1 MTHRLFHRLAGTA
14 LLAVAS
20 VATVGTAAAP
30 SAHAA
35 IVTAT
40 AEATVEYGNGNCGDT
55 VLGAPEIGS
64 ARFVRSGDR
73 MSVRYVMG
81 AGDAATTYEVWLFD
95 GDTCAPLR
103 RLGTFTSDAAGTGAF
118 SSKQVGVAG
127 SSRFYAVA
135 RDMTTFPG
143 LQHGSLGVDLP

>member
-1 MTHRLFHRLAGTA
+1 MTHRLFHRLAAATF
-14 LLAVAS
+14 LAVAS
-20 VATVGTAAAP
+20 VATVGATVAP
-30 SAHAA
+30 SAHAV
-35 IVTAT
+35 ISTAT

-73 MSVRYVMG
+73 MAVRYVMG
-81 AGDAATTYEVWLFD
+81 AGDATTTYEVWLFD

-103 RLGTFTSDAAGTGAF
+103 RLGTFTSDGAGAGSF

-135 RDMTTFPG
+135 RDVSTFPG
-143 LQHGSLGVDLP
+143 VLHGSLAVDLP